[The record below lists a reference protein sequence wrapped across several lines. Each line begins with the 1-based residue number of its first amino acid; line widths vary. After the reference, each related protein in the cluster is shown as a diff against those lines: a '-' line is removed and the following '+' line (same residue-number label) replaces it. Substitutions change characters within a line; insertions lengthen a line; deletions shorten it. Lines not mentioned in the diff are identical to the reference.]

1 MAPNFLSKF
10 VNRSP
15 SNSVSSRSSVNSRSE
30 SPTPAHKAPSI
41 TIDSAISN
49 SLDSANARPRRHT
62 TVGSSSPSFSG
73 STESFPNVTVVPP
86 SPRSVNYGSDLNDGD
101 STRSPP
107 TLPDGPD
114 QDEASSGV
122 SSRRVPFASDLG
134 SSLSTNTNGS
144 VGAVDDA
151 GLATPTPA
159 TTRTSFSD
167 AQMSDRSLA
176 RPKSTGNL
184 RKSPSRESPAAL
196 HARAQTAVDDSS
208 PEKEKGRDQ
217 SRSRSPRLSLSKKAS
232 KVKLRNPESSRSRK
246 DSTKSSKHDRAASVP
261 SLPIGST
268 QSPPPLPPSVTVTE
282 DGSLTTSP
290 VSSEFPSG
298 PPNTSVSSKYQPVSA
313 LPPLTANL
321 LVPDNS
327 DAASLYSMSGDS
339 TTGRKKRGWT
349 RKSRSGSGNSQT
361 SPTSSTLSPSP
372 KRKGTSNGIAGA
384 IAASGLAMGMGM
396 TPVPPVDLSQL
407 PPTPGTSSSLA
418 SRGQRPRRS
427 SDMSHGRRSRQASI
441 TYPASEFSDRDSYRS
456 GEDDLLGGGSGLEDM
471 DDDLDLDPDDIPVT
485 GFAVASNKR
494 NQDFHELFPS
504 VPEGDYLIEDYGC
517 ALQREILIQGR
528 LYVSENHLCFHA
540 NIFGWI
546 TDLCIP
552 MYDVTALEKRMT
564 AFVIPNAILVTTT
577 QQKYTFTS
585 FLSRDNTYDVIYN
598 VWRLAR
604 PGASSALPSPR
615 DSLDV
620 PDGTS
625 EVGAS
630 SLGAVSMGGV
640 KPKVTVCD
648 CARKGEHYSE
658 SAMECVLPGTP
669 EKIYNLIFTSGFIKD
684 FMTQDQNL
692 IDLQISDWMP
702 VSEGSK
708 LLYRQMSYTK
718 PLNGSIGPKST
729 KCELRDEMV
738 HLDFDN
744 YVTMLTTTRTPDVP
758 SGGVFS
764 VKTKTCITWASAV
777 STKVVV
783 TTQVEWTGRSFIK
796 GIIEKSAID
805 GQKQYHTDLENSMR
819 KYIHEHQSEFIPEGV
834 DVAAVESAE
843 AEAAAAT
850 ESPRLTLERPALSD
864 AERRKSRE
872 YERNRR
878 SIQWAYDTI
887 EGAWKVGKQSAE
899 GAIEL
904 IKDAWDQSSS
914 TTILYFVIVFLLVSN
929 VWTLFMVGK
938 REEVGRRKEIR
949 RTEERE
955 LWVQG
960 VVTTLW
966 DELLATKNAGG
977 AGSGSWTPQQRTPA
991 EWREEVAEMRA
1002 ALDSIEQ
1009 RVTQMRQSMEALD

>member
-15 SNSVSSRSSVNSRSE
+15 SNSISTRSPADSRSS
-30 SPTPAHKAPSI
+30 SPASAHKVPPSI

-49 SLDSANARPRRHT
+49 RLDSTNARPRRHT
-62 TVGSSSPSFSG
+62 TVGSSSPSLTG

-101 STRSPP
+101 STRSPR
-107 TLPDGPD
+107 TLSDG
-114 QDEASSGV
+114 QDGASNGNGSAK
-122 SSRRVPFASDLG
+122 RVPSISDLG
-134 SSLSTNTNGS
+134 SPLSTSTNAS
-144 VGAVDDA
+144 VTAVDDS

-159 TTRTSFSD
+159 TTRTTFSD
-167 AQMSDRSLA
+167 AQMSERSLA
-176 RPKSTGNL
+176 HSRSAGNL
-184 RKSPSRESPAAL
+184 RKSPSRESPTGQNS
-196 HARAQTAVDDSS
+196 RAQTLIDERS
-208 PEKEKGRDQ
+208 PEKEKGRDR

-232 KVKLRNPESSRSRK
+232 KAKLRNPESPRSRK
-246 DSTKSSKHDRAASVP
+246 NSTKGGKHDRAASVP
-261 SLPIGST
+261 SLPVTNIHT
-268 QSPPPLPPSVTVTE
+268 PPPLPPSVTVTD
-282 DGSLTTSP
+282 DGTLTTSP

-298 PPNTSVSSKYQPVSA
+298 PPNTSVSGRYNAVPP
-313 LPPLTANL
+313 LPPISVNL

-327 DAASLYSMSGDS
+327 DAASMYSVDS
-339 TTGRKKRGWT
+339 ATGGKKRKVWS
-349 RKSRSGSGNSQT
+349 RKARSGSGNSQT
-361 SPTSSTLSPSP
+361 SPTSSALSLSP
-372 KRKGTSNGIAGA
+372 KRKGTANGIAGA

-396 TPVPPVDLSQL
+396 TPVPPMDLSQL
-407 PPTPGTSSSLA
+407 PPTPGTTSTLS
-418 SRGQRPRRS
+418 SRGHRPRRS
-427 SDMSHGRRSRQASI
+427 SDMSRGGPRSRQASLN
-441 TYPASEFSDRDSYRS
+441 YPASEFSDRDSYQS

-471 DDDLDLDPDDIPVT
+471 DDDLDLDADDIPVT

-528 LYVSENHLCFHA
+528 LYVSENHICFHA

-552 MYDVTALEKRMT
+552 MYDVIALDKRMT

-585 FLSRDNTYDVIYN
+585 FLSRDTTHDVIYN

-604 PGASSALPSPR
+604 PGESSARPSPR
-615 DSLDV
+615 GSLDI
-620 PDGTS
+620 PDGAS
-625 EVGAS
+625 EVGAGSPQPS
-630 SLGAVSMGGV
+630 SMAGL
-640 KPKVTVCD
+640 KPKVTMCE
-648 CARKGEHYSE
+648 CGRKGEHYSE
-658 SAMECVLPGTP
+658 LAMESILPGTP
-669 EKIYNLIFTSGFIKD
+669 EKIYNLMFTSGFIKD
-684 FMTQDQNL
+684 FMIHDQKL
-692 IDLQISDWMP
+692 IDLQISDWIP
-702 VSEGSK
+702 VAEGSQ

-729 KCELRDEMV
+729 KCELRDEIV
-738 HLDFDN
+738 NFDFDD

-764 VKTKTCITWASAV
+764 VKTKTCLTWASAV
-777 STKVVV
+777 STKIVV

-796 GIIEKSAID
+796 SIIERSAIE
-805 GQKQYHTDLENSMR
+805 GQKQYHSDLESNMR
-819 KYIHEHQSEFIPEGV
+819 KYIHEHQSEFIPEGL

-843 AEAAAAT
+843 VAPVT
-850 ESPRLTLERPALSD
+850 ESPRPSLDHPSLSEL
-864 AERRKSRE
+864 ERRKSRE

-878 SIQWAYDTI
+878 GLQWAYDTI
-887 EGAWKVGKQSAE
+887 EGAFKVGKQSAE

-938 REEVGRRKEIR
+938 REEVGRRKELR

-955 LWVQG
+955 QWVQG

-966 DELLATKNAGG
+966 DELLTTKSVAGG
-977 AGSGSWTPQQRTPA
+977 GPGGWLPQLRAPGD
-991 EWREEVAEMRA
+991 WREEVMEMRS

-1009 RVTQMRQSMEALD
+1009 RVSQIRQSLDALD